1 MLLQTLPSA
10 KELSDPGSIEIERR
24 AAVRYLCDR
33 EVFYSPLWT
42 VERHWAHIRNISVHG
57 ISMLVVAPIECGTD
71 LAIDMKTVDPSIS
84 LTLVAR
90 VVHAT
95 KQDDGNWIVGCKF
108 LSGPSEEDLLALL

>member
-1 MLLQTLPSA
+1 MLLQTLPTA
-10 KELSDPGSIEIERR
+10 EEFSDPGTEVERR

-42 VERHWAHIRNISVHG
+42 SERRWARIRSVSASG
-57 ISMLVVAPIECGTD
+57 ISLLVGARIEPGTD
-71 LAIDMKTVDPSIS
+71 LAIDMKTVDPAIS

-95 KQDDGNWIVGCKF
+95 KQEEGSWIVGCKF
-108 LSGPSEEDLLALL
+108 VSRPSEDDLMALL